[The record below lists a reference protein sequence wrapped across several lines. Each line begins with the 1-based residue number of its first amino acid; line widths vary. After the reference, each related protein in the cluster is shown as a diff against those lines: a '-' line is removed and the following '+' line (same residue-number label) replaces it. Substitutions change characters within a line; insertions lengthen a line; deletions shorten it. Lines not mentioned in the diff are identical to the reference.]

1 MDKFINNARIR
12 RKENLKK
19 KKKQRNIK
27 ILGFILICTFAFTIF
42 HFGKKL
48 LNNSSPSK
56 ENNQYTVENSSQPE
70 QEEKKTI
77 KITAVGDI
85 MCHNTQFKDA
95 YNSSTKSYDFSYV
108 FEEIKEYFK
117 DADLVIGNL
126 ETTFAGQNAN
136 GYSGYPNFNTPEAMA
151 TDLKELGFDILTTS
165 NNHSL
170 DKGYNGLVSTLDEL
184 DKVGISHTGTARSS
198 KEQTS
203 VLVKEVNGIKIGFL
217 SYTYGTNGIPIPKG
231 KEYCVNL
238 IDKEAILEEIAR
250 IKLMDVDVIC
260 ASMHWGVEYRLTQ
273 NSEQEEL
280 ANFLFDNGVD
290 IILGSHPHVLEPMEK
305 KQHTMPDGSIK
316 DVFVIYSF
324 GNFISGQTAAN
335 TDTSIILNIQIS
347 KENGKTSID
356 SVDYIPICM
365 INKYSSTKKYKILA
379 TNDAIEAYKNKTDSN
394 ITTAIYSKLEK
405 SLNTANKVLG
415 SK

>member
-12 RKENLKK
+12 RKENLKRK
-19 KKKQRNIK
+19 RKQRNIK
-27 ILGFILICTFAFTIF
+27 ILFFVIICAIIVLIFNHNKIFT
-42 HFGKKL
+42 K
-48 LNNSSPSK
+48 K
-56 ENNQYTVENSSQPE
+56 ENVSNNTSAQNTQQIEK
-70 QEEKKTI
+70 EEKKTI

-95 YNSSTKSYDFSYV
+95 YDSSTKKYDFSYV
-108 FEEIKEYFK
+108 FEEIEPYFQ

-126 ETTFAGQNAN
+126 ETTFAGKDAN

-151 TDLKELGFDILTTS
+151 TDLKELGFDVLTTS

-170 DKGYNGLVSTLDEL
+170 DKGYKGLVSTLDEL
-184 DKVGISHTGTARSS
+184 DEAGISHTGTARSTE
-198 KEQTS
+198 EQNS

-217 SYTYGTNGIPIPKG
+217 SYTYGTNGIPVPKG

-238 IDKEAILEEIAR
+238 IDKDAIAKEIDR
-250 IKLMDVDVIC
+250 IKLMDVDLIC
-260 ASMHWGVEYRLTQ
+260 ASMHWGVEYKLKQ
-273 NSEQEEL
+273 NSEQEDL

-305 KQHTMPDGSIK
+305 KQHTMPDGSTK
-316 DVFVIYSF
+316 DVFVIYSL

-347 KENGKTSID
+347 KENGKITID

-365 INKYSSTKKYKILA
+365 INKYSSTKKYKVLA
-379 TNDAIEAYKNKTDSN
+379 TNDAIEAYKNKSNSN
-394 ITTAIYSKLEK
+394 ITAAIYSKLEK
-405 SLNTANKVLG
+405 SLSTANKVLG
-415 SK
+415 E

>member
-12 RKENLKK
+12 RKENLKRK
-19 KKKQRNIK
+19 RKQRNIK
-27 ILGFILICTFAFTIF
+27 ILFFVIICAIIVLIFNHNKIFT
-42 HFGKKL
+42 K
-48 LNNSSPSK
+48 K
-56 ENNQYTVENSSQPE
+56 ENVSNNTSAQNTQQIEK
-70 QEEKKTI
+70 EEKKTI

-95 YNSSTKSYDFSYV
+95 YDSSTKKYDFSYV
-108 FEEIKEYFK
+108 FEEIEPYFQ

-126 ETTFAGQNAN
+126 ETTFAGKDAN

-151 TDLKELGFDILTTS
+151 TNLKELGFDVLTTS

-170 DKGYNGLVSTLDEL
+170 DKGYKGLVSTLDEL
-184 DKVGISHTGTARSS
+184 DEAGISHTGTARSTE
-198 KEQTS
+198 EQNS

-217 SYTYGTNGIPIPKG
+217 SYTYGTNGIPVPKG

-238 IDKEAILEEIAR
+238 IDKDAIAKEIDR
-250 IKLMDVDVIC
+250 IKLMDVDLIC
-260 ASMHWGVEYRLTQ
+260 ASMHWGVEYKLKQ
-273 NSEQEEL
+273 NSEQEDL

-305 KQHTMPDGSIK
+305 KQHTMPDGSTK
-316 DVFVIYSF
+316 DVFVIYSL

-347 KENGKTSID
+347 KENGKITID

-365 INKYSSTKKYKILA
+365 INKYSSTKKYKVLA
-379 TNDAIEAYKNKTDSN
+379 TNDAIEAYKNKSNSN
-394 ITTAIYSKLEK
+394 ITAAIYSKLEK
-405 SLNTANKVLG
+405 SLSTANKVLG
-415 SK
+415 E